1 MKAMILAAGFGT
13 RLRPLTLK
21 KSKALVPVGNR
32 PLIDRT
38 IDYLKAYGVREIVV
52 NAHHHSE
59 QLEDHL
65 YGGRHPGIDV
75 EVRREPEILGT
86 GGGIRNTEG
95 FWGSA
100 PFLVVNGDIL
110 TDIDLAK
117 AYEAHCR
124 KRALATLVLHDQ
136 KAFNKIQIDAA
147 CNITEIPFDTQP
159 AGWAFTGIHVMDPEM
174 LSHIPQGVHS
184 DIMDA
189 YRRLIAK
196 GLPVKAYVSVGHLW
210 RDVGTVESYFLA
222 NQEALK
228 GNAVLLARG
237 CDIHPWSKV
246 RDWAI
251 IGERSVL
258 EEGVEIGRSILWEDV
273 VVRRGRKVMDS
284 IVTSNVE
291 VQRDLAGE
299 IL

>member
-1 MKAMILAAGFGT
+1 MILAAGFGV

-21 KSKALVPVGNR
+21 KPKALIPVGNR

-59 QLEDHL
+59 QLEDYL
-65 YGGRHPGIDV
+65 YGGRHPGIHV
-75 EVRREPEILGT
+75 EVRTEPELLGT

-100 PFLVVNGDIL
+100 PFVVVNGDIL

-124 KRALATLVLHDQ
+124 KRAPATLVLHDR

-147 CNITEIPFDTQP
+147 NNITEIPFDTQSE
-159 AGWAFTGIHVMDPEM
+159 GWAFTGIHVMDPEM

-184 DIMDA
+184 DIMDS
-189 YRRLIAK
+189 YRRLIRS
-196 GLPVKAYVSVGHLW
+196 GVPVKAHVSVGHLW

-228 GNAVLLARG
+228 GNSVLLGPG
-237 CDIHPWSKV
+237 CDIHPSSRI

-258 EEGVEIGRSILWEDV
+258 EEGVEIVRSILWEDV
-273 VVRRGRKVMDS
+273 VVRRQRKVMDS

-291 VQRDLAGE
+291 IRKDLAGQV
-299 IL
+299 L